1 MYDECR
7 FWDRS
12 EYPGIRV
19 RRGTAGRAVIPSLG
33 SSSHDLIRTKGAAFT
48 GPRGLGE
55 GELGGGLACRF
66 GVRDDGRL
74 VTVYGSLLMSES
86 GALESSSRRC
96 LRGGALQYEGG
107 IRMGGESVAST
118 GTPTC
123 GAKAARGL
131 LRDGISEGT
140 TCRIRASVEN
150 VVCLWEERCGQCRC
164 CGRSLM

>member
-1 MYDECR
+1 M
-7 FWDRS
+7 
-12 EYPGIRV
+12 
-19 RRGTAGRAVIPSLG
+19 
-33 SSSHDLIRTKGAAFT
+33 RTKGGAFA
-48 GPRGLGE
+48 GPHGLGE
-55 GELGGGLACRF
+55 GELGGGALAWSF
-66 GVRDDGRL
+66 GARADGGECCEGML

-96 LRGGALQYEGG
+96 FRGGVLQYEGG

-123 GAKAARGL
+123 EAKAARGL

-150 VVCLWEERCGQCRC
+150 VVCLWEER
-164 CGRSLM
+164 